1 MIDCM
6 EAIND
11 AVLNH
16 FDSMGITT
24 NLVDAK
30 SSPDTLAAYEQ
41 DILGGRACTITP
53 VRLAARR
60 LEQLYDEALAP
71 LNLKATQLALIAG
84 IHRLTGA
91 DQQGP
96 TLQDLAALL
105 AIQLSALTHALR
117 PLVRDGIVELRQD
130 AQDRRTK
137 HSVLTSLGKTRL
149 SEGVVRWAATNDQV
163 EAVLGFASAAHL
175 RALADQVASDAFL
188 VAYRAEDQPPA
199 PVGVLGPEQ
208 AEKNV

>member
-1 MIDCM
+1 
-6 EAIND
+6 
-11 AVLNH
+11 
-16 FDSMGITT
+16 MGITA
-24 NLVDAK
+24 NPVDVNG
-30 SSPDTLAAYEQ
+30 SPDDSIASVMA
-41 DILGGRACTITP
+41 ILGERACTITP
-53 VRLAARR
+53 LRLATRR

-96 TLQDLAALL
+96 ALQDLAALL

-163 EAVLGFASAAHL
+163 EVVLGPDAAATL
-175 RALADQVASDAFL
+175 RTLAGQVASDGFL
-188 VAYRAEDQPPA
+188 VAFRGGDQPPA
-199 PVGVLGPEQ
+199 AGTEHKEESSDHRGE
-208 AEKNV
+208 

>member
-1 MIDCM
+1 
-6 EAIND
+6 
-11 AVLNH
+11 
-16 FDSMGITT
+16 MGITA
-24 NLVDAK
+24 NLVDMNG
-30 SSPDTLAAYEQ
+30 SPDELLAYGQ
-41 DILGGRACTITP
+41 DILGGRACTVTP
-53 VRLAARR
+53 LRLATRR

-96 TLQDLAALL
+96 ALQDLAALL

-149 SEGVVRWAATNDQV
+149 SQAMVGWAAANDQV
-163 EAVLGFASAAHL
+163 EAVLGPDAAANL

-188 VAYRAEDQPPA
+188 AAYKAERLPA
-199 PVGVLGPEQ
+199 AASPDHRQ
-208 AEKNV
+208 K

>member
-1 MIDCM
+1 
-6 EAIND
+6 
-11 AVLNH
+11 
-16 FDSMGITT
+16 MGITS
-24 NLVDAK
+24 NLSNLIDAK
-30 SSPDTLAAYEQ
+30 NSPDKPAADEQ

-53 VRLAARR
+53 LRLAARR

-71 LNLKATQLALIAG
+71 LDLKATQLALIAG

-137 HSVLTSLGKTRL
+137 HGVLTSLGKTRL
-149 SEGVVRWAATNDQV
+149 SEGIVRWAAANDQV
-163 EAVLGFASAAHL
+163 EVVLGSASAANL

-188 VAYRAEDQPPA
+188 VAYKAENQPPTR
-199 PVGVLGPEQ
+199 
-208 AEKNV
+208 

>member
-1 MIDCM
+1 
-6 EAIND
+6 
-11 AVLNH
+11 
-16 FDSMGITT
+16 MGITA
-24 NLVDAK
+24 NPVDVYD
-30 SSPDTLAAYEQ
+30 SLDEFAAYGE

-53 VRLAARR
+53 LRVATRR

-71 LNLKATQLALIAG
+71 LNLKATQLALLAG
-84 IHRLTGA
+84 IHKLTGA

-96 TLQDLAALL
+96 ALQDLAALL

-149 SEGVVRWAATNDQV
+149 SEGIVHWAAVNDQV
-163 EAVLGFASAAHL
+163 EAVLGSASAANL

-188 VAYRAEDQPPA
+188 VAFRGGEQPPA
-199 PVGVLGPEQ
+199 LGTEHKEESTDPRGE
-208 AEKNV
+208 